1 MPKMAEAAPERSDS
15 PPRGEL
21 SVACGA
27 G

>member
-21 SVACGA
+21 WVARGA